1 MHALASQPSTPR
13 LLSRIAPTPSGY
25 LHRGNGFSFVLSW
38 LLMRVAGGRLLL
50 RIDDADTSRARPEF
64 IEDIFYSLEWLGLD
78 WDVGPA
84 GPDDFHKNFSQA
96 LRFAYYEQLLAA
108 LARGGRVYA
117 CRCSRSQIKSLY
129 ADGIYRGSCR
139 SKGYPLTEANQAW
152 RIQVPEAESCFQEA
166 GTGLRCLPL
175 ARQMGDFVFRRRE
188 GLPSYQ
194 LASLADDLYWGVNY
208 IVRGEDL
215 LYSTAAQVFLA
226 QELSGIATDGKL
238 QQQAKAFLKMPF
250 LHHPLLLDEQGQ
262 KLSKSAGSAALKT
275 LREAGGTPLSIYAQ
289 VADYLQLPTDAADS
303 LQDLMLAARQSS
315 RLAQLLA

>member
-1 MHALASQPSTPR
+1 MHAPSSLPSGPG

-84 GPDDFHKNFSQA
+84 GPDDFHKNYSQA

-117 CRCSRSQIKSLY
+117 CRCSRSQIKALY

-139 SKGYPLTEANQAW
+139 SKAYPLAEAEQAW
-152 RIQVPEAESCFQEA
+152 RIRVAEGDSCFQEA

-175 ARQMGDFVFRRRE
+175 ARQMGDFVVRRRE
-188 GLPSYQ
+188 GLPAYQ
-194 LASLADDLYWGVNY
+194 LASLADDLFWGVNY

-226 QELSGIATDGKL
+226 QELSGIASDGTL
-238 QQQAKAFLKMPF
+238 QQQANAFSKTPF

-262 KLSKSAGSAALKT
+262 KLSKSAGSTALKS
-275 LREAGGTPLSIYAQ
+275 LREAGGTPLPIYAQ
-289 VADYLQLPTDAADS
+289 VADYLQLPADAAAS
-303 LQDLMLAARQSS
+303 LPALVLAARHSS
-315 RLAQLLA
+315 RVALLLS